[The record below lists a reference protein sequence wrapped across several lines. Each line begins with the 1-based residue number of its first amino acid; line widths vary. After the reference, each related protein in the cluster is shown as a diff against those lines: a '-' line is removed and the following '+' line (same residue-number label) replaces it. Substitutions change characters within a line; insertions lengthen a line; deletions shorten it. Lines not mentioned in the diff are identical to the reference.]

1 MGWGLGNPSKGE
13 GAQGSSKTLQ
23 EIPVAAIP
31 KGAVGKGV
39 SSGIF
44 GVRYS
49 KEREN
54 CGSRAALLRG
64 REWASLPRGNST
76 LHPPS
81 ALGEQIPSPQKPIL
95 APGVLPRH
103 FPLRIIVIPSPL
115 QPPSERGS
123 KIDPHI
129 LP

>member
-1 MGWGLGNPSKGE
+1 MGWGLGNPSTRE

-31 KGAVGKGV
+31 KGAVGKGL

-64 REWASLPRGNST
+64 REWASLPLGKLNPAPSKCLGGT
-76 LHPPS
+76 NPESPKANPHPW
-81 ALGEQIPSPQKPIL
+81 GL
-95 APGVLPRH
+95 AQA
-103 FPLRIIVIPSPL
+103 FPLKDNYDSISPAASL
-115 QPPSERGS
+115 GAGIQ
-123 KIDPHI
+123 D
-129 LP
+129 